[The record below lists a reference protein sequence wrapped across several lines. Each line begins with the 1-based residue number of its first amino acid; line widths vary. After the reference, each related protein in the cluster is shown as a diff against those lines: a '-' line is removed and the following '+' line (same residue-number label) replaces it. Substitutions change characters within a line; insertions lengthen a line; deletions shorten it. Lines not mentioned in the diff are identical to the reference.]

1 MDVPW
6 YYLLIYVAVGA
17 PLLMIL
23 DKRQIIKPK
32 SLRYFLFIV
41 VYTLFCLMIYDNFLA
56 PE

>member
-1 MDVPW
+1 MNVPW

-23 DKRQIIKPK
+23 DKRQIIKSK